1 MRCQLRHPH
10 QREMSTTHKIRAAK
24 PFALVAVC
32 FMAAATSALT
42 LAQSSPKDDAGRI
55 MALEQ
60 AWNRAIEAK
69 DTQALDQLLAPTF
82 VAVDTDGGLTNKGEF
97 LASIKGSFLPAGR
110 SGLRGYPSRNLRR
123 HHRHYRRVS
132 HPGNS
137 KRKTYHSTSAFRR
150 HLDQKGTDLA
160 MRCQPGRPHPRQ
172 TSALNLIFVVARH
185 AAP

>member
-1 MRCQLRHPH
+1 
-10 QREMSTTHKIRAAK
+10 MSTTHKIRAAK

-97 LASIKGSFLPAGR
+97 LASIKDPSYQPAEAVYEDIRAEIYGDTTVTTGVFR
-110 SGLRGYPSRNLRR
+110 IRETRKG
-123 HHRHYRRVS
+123 
-132 HPGNS
+132 
-137 KRKTYHSTSAFRR
+137 KRITQRQRFVDTWIK
-150 HLDQKGTDLA
+150 KG
-160 MRCQPGRPHPRQ
+160 Q
-172 TSALNLIFVVARH
+172 TWQCVASQVVLIPAKQV
-185 AAP
+185 P